1 MSSSISAFTHSQPC
15 SHHLLGWMSQDLKFA
30 PVLQVRARCSLFVEL
45 GEKRVERQV
54 ATKLLPV
61 ADAGPATFAQPI
73 MVKHKSRA
81 FVQGSF
87 TSAQRMSTA
96 VIIGRASTHKGIC
109 RADADRGED
118 FFISEE

>member
-1 MSSSISAFTHSQPC
+1 
-15 SHHLLGWMSQDLKFA
+15 MSQDLKFA

-73 MVKHKSRA
+73 MVKQKTRA

-87 TSAQRMSTA
+87 EAALRRKGWVWRLLS
-96 VIIGRASTHKGIC
+96 VTHLHT
-109 RADADRGED
+109 RGYVGQIQAEAKIFLSRKSSFLD
-118 FFISEE
+118 LSCCLANCF